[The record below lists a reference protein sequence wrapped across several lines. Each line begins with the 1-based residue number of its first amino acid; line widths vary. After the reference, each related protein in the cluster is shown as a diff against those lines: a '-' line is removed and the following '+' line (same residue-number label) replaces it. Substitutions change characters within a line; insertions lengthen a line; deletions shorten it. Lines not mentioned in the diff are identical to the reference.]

1 MNLLLDTHLLL
12 WAAARTEMMSP
23 AADTLV
29 KDPGN
34 ALWFSVASLLEVTM
48 KRALDRRDFRTEP
61 SALRAGLLRNGYQ
74 ELAIDGRH
82 CLILSTLPRL
92 HGDPF
97 DRMLLAQAIS
107 EGMLLVTADERLAA
121 CDGPIQ
127 RV

>member
-34 ALWFSVASLLEVTM
+34 ALWFSVASLWEVTI
-48 KRALDRRDFRTEP
+48 KRALDRADFRTEP

-97 DRMLLAQAIS
+97 ARMLLAQAIS

-121 CDGPIQ
+121 YDGPIR